1 MEKGALGKVLIAE
14 GDEFLSALI
23 KSRLEAADFLV
34 ETVNNGSLAMEK
46 IKGWHPDLVILD
58 IILPGKIGFDVMK
71 DVKADS
77 ALSGTAFMVLSSLG
91 QKSDIDKAKELG
103 AINYFIK
110 SQVII
115 DDLVREVEGFLASK
129 S

>member
-46 IKGWHPDLVILD
+46 IKEWHPDLVILD